1 MKLTLTPMFFTLA
14 SVAVIGTGILQAQA
28 NSLWVKAG
36 NTEQSM
42 FADKVAR
49 GIGDILTIVVDEAT
63 TTSQSA
69 NILTRDEYQGGG
81 GIGIAMNQ
89 FFNQFL
95 QAAPRLLGLAT
106 GPTTTDQ
113 NGNASVPIGG
123 NNTITIPTL
132 DLAAS
137 GKWNGGGETEN
148 SLTINNRTAVT
159 VVDVLPNGNLV
170 VEGAKIIRSG
180 VEDQYAYLRGVVR
193 PVDIQ
198 ADNTIPS
205 TKIADAQVEFIPA
218 GQLSEAQ
225 KKGWLLRAWE
235 KVKPF

>member
-1 MKLTLTPMFFTLA
+1 MLFSMA
-14 SVAVIGTGILQAQA
+14 CVAAVAAGSMQAQA

-49 GIGDILTIVVDEAT
+49 GIGDILTIVVDENT
-63 TTSQSA
+63 TTTQDA
-69 NILTRDEYQGGG
+69 DLLTRDEFQGGG
-81 GIGIAMNQ
+81 GIGIAFNQ

-95 QAAPRLLGLAT
+95 QAAPRLFGLAT
-106 GPTTTDQ
+106 GPTTTDE
-113 NGNASVPIGG
+113 NGNASIPVGG
-123 NNTITIPTL
+123 SNNITIPTL
-132 DLAAS
+132 DLASS
-137 GKWNGGGETEN
+137 GEWNAGGRTAN
-148 SLTINNRTAVT
+148 KLTVSNRTAVT

-170 VEGAKIIRSG
+170 VEGAKIIRTG
-180 VEDQYAYLRGVVR
+180 VEDQYAYMRGVVR
-193 PVDIQ
+193 PVDIE
-198 ADNTIPS
+198 ADNTILS

-218 GQLSEAQ
+218 GELTEAQ

>member
-1 MKLTLTPMFFTLA
+1 MISSLA
-14 SVAVIGTGILQAQA
+14 LAAAFATGAPELRA

-49 GIGDILTIVVDEAT
+49 GIGDILTIVVDENT
-63 TTSQSA
+63 TTTQDA
-69 NILTRDEYQGGG
+69 DMLTRDEYQGGG
-81 GIGIAMNQ
+81 GIGIALNS

-95 QAAPRLLGLAT
+95 QATPRLLGLAT
-106 GPTTTDQ
+106 GPTSTDDQ
-113 NGNASVPIGG
+113 GNASVPVGG
-123 NNTITIPTL
+123 SNNITIPTL

-137 GKWNGGGETEN
+137 GEWNAGGRTSN
-148 SLTINNRTAVT
+148 KLTVSNRTAVT

-170 VEGAKIIRSG
+170 VEGSKIIRTG
-180 VEDQYAYLRGVVR
+180 VEDQYAYMRGVVR
-193 PVDIQ
+193 PVDIA

-218 GQLSEAQ
+218 GELTDAQ
-225 KKGWLLRAWE
+225 KKGWLLRAWD

>member
-1 MKLTLTPMFFTLA
+1 MFLSMACVAAVATV
-14 SVAVIGTGILQAQA
+14 SVEAHA

-49 GIGDILTIVVDEAT
+49 GIGDILTIVVDENT
-63 TTSQSA
+63 TTTQDA
-69 NILTRDEYQGGG
+69 DLLTRDEFQGGG
-81 GIGIAMNQ
+81 GIGIAFNQ

-106 GPTTTDQ
+106 GPTTTDGD
-113 NGNASVPIGG
+113 GNAVIPVGG
-123 NNTITIPTL
+123 SNNITIPTL
-132 DLAAS
+132 DLASS
-137 GKWNGGGETEN
+137 GEWNAGGRTAN
-148 SLTINNRTAVT
+148 KLTVSNRTAVT

-170 VEGAKIIRSG
+170 VEGAKIIRTG
-180 VEDQYAYLRGVVR
+180 VEDQYAYMRGVVR
-193 PVDIQ
+193 PVDIE
-198 ADNTIPS
+198 ADNTISS

-218 GQLSEAQ
+218 GELTEAQ
-225 KKGWLLRAWE
+225 RKGWLLRAWE